1 MLRLLLFGEQF
12 AVLSKEDLLYGLVRY
27 IVVLYLQIF
36 NGHKIIFFSKSQLR
50 VYSSLDVHLNV
61 FVLKRVHL
69 LNYQIPEFN
78 GPKHNYSSNDYKTV
92 DGLYQWA
99 LINMALSGFRV
110 MHLSAAIPG
119 GGIDPGDIRGKSGNS
134 AGFADF
140 SDQFLAWDGGIG
152 LLLHSTR
159 QDTRGKTGG
168 ICNIAAILKIK
179 DPDRGKW
186 VHSLV

>member
-119 GGIDPGDIRGKSGNS
+119 GGGGLTPGTYGGNRGIALGLLTFLTNFWPGTGALDCFCTRRGKIHGERP
-134 AGFADF
+134 AGFVT
-140 SDQFLAWDGGIG
+140 SRP
-152 LLLHSTR
+152 S
-159 QDTRGKTGG
+159 
-168 ICNIAAILKIK
+168 
-179 DPDRGKW
+179 
-186 VHSLV
+186 

>member
-119 GGIDPGDIRGKSGNS
+119 VNPGTYGGIARGLLTFVANLTGALDCFCTRRGKIHGERP
-134 AGFADF
+134 AGFVT
-140 SDQFLAWDGGIG
+140 SRP
-152 LLLHSTR
+152 S
-159 QDTRGKTGG
+159 
-168 ICNIAAILKIK
+168 
-179 DPDRGKW
+179 
-186 VHSLV
+186 